1 MAGLGLDVGTSFVIA
16 AREKKNGEV
25 SYTEFRDAFYRLTP
39 STPIQSKMIEKGLQ
53 GKKFIKDADGSFL
66 VVGKDAIEK
75 AVERHDSASRPMFR
89 GVLSPKEKDAR
100 KVLKF
105 ILFEVIGEPSEPG
118 EKLCYS
124 VPAQP
129 VDQGGEDFDVGYHE
143 DILRRDLGEKGFDAQ
158 PINEAEA
165 ICYSELDEEDYTGI
179 ALSFG
184 AGMVNVCVMSNG
196 ESILTFATTKSGDW
210 IDRMVAVATA
220 QPDSVIQAE
229 KEAGGFSIGEES
241 ENQIHSAL
249 AAYYDRLITY
259 TVQQLS
265 LALEQSGQLPKFK
278 DELTIVISGG
288 TSRADGFVQKF
299 SERVD
304 SIGLPIEVKEV
315 RHAKD
320 PLRAVSRGCM
330 IAAQL

>member
-1 MAGLGLDVGTSFVIA
+1 MSGLGLDVGTSFVIA
-16 AREKKNGEV
+16 AREESGGEV
-25 SYTEFRDAFYRLTP
+25 TYKEFRDAFYRLKP
-39 STPIQSKMIEKGLQ
+39 NTPIQSKMIEKGLQ
-53 GKKFIKDADGSFL
+53 GKKFLTDEDGSFL
-66 VVGKDAIEK
+66 VVGADAIEK

-105 ILFEVIGEPSEPG
+105 ILHEVIGDPVEPG

-129 VDQGGEDFDVGYHE
+129 IDQGDDDFDVGYHE
-143 DILRRDLGEKGFDAQ
+143 DVLRRDLGEKGFNAQ

-165 ICYSELDEEDYTGI
+165 ICYSELGEEDYTGI

-229 KEAGGFSIGEES
+229 KEAGGFTIGQES
-241 ENQIHSAL
+241 ESQIHSAL

-259 TVQQLS
+259 TVQQLALALQRSGKLPQFKDS
-265 LALEQSGQLPKFK
+265 LA
-278 DELTIVISGG
+278 IVISGG
-288 TSRADGFVQKF
+288 TSRAAGFVEKF
-299 SERVD
+299 SERVEKF
-304 SIGLPIEVKEV
+304 GLPVQVKEV

-320 PLRAVSRGCM
+320 PLRAVARGCM